1 MDEQGRLIAADTIR
15 SRLSRLAPRADQA
28 GALFI
33 ESLLMDQGHEARALS
48 AFEGTADCVLIDAPC
63 SGTGTWRRNP
73 EGRWRLSPARLER
86 LVAEQARIMDI
97 GAGLAVKGG
106 TWVYIS
112 AGRRFGKECVRTFRS
127 RWLRYH

>member
-15 SRLSRLAPRADQA
+15 SRLSRLAPRADRA

-86 LVAEQARIMDI
+86 LVAEQARLMEL
-97 GAGLAVKGG
+97 GAGLAVTGG
-106 TWVYIS
+106 TKMGS
-112 AGRRFGKECVRTFRS
+112 EGGRGRGGQ
-127 RWLRYH
+127 

>member
-1 MDEQGRLIAADTIR
+1 MDLCAGGGGKTQAIAADMDEQGRLIAADTIR

-73 EGRWRLSPARLER
+73 GGRWRLSRWDR
-86 LVAEQARIMDI
+86 
-97 GAGLAVKGG
+97 
-106 TWVYIS
+106 
-112 AGRRFGKECVRTFRS
+112 GRAGKEGGS
-127 RWLRYH
+127 RG